1 MDTSALLLLE
11 YICSDTMLCETHINT
26 YFYENK
32 NTRYFTLIYYSILGI
47 REIKLPSLLIISC
60 RETVIS

>member
-1 MDTSALLLLE
+1 MDTSALFLLE
-11 YICSDTMLCETHINT
+11 YMCSDTMLCETHINT

-32 NTRYFTLIYYSILGI
+32 NTRYFTPIYSILGI

>member
-1 MDTSALLLLE
+1 M
-11 YICSDTMLCETHINT
+11 CSDTMLCEARINT

-32 NTRYFTLIYYSILGI
+32 NTIYFALIYPILGI

-60 RETVIS
+60 RVTVIS